1 MFKYFKL
8 ELIEEITNARSKIS
22 ISFNRQG
29 SKREKIS
36 VIGVITHFINSKY
49 EMYTRLLGLLDLPNH
64 SKTSKDEASVILL
77 LLTRFGI
84 STKNLGGFVLDNVSN
99 NDTTL

>member
-22 ISFNRQG
+22 ISSNRQG

-49 EMYTRLLGLLDLPNH
+49 DMYTRLLSLLDLPNY
-64 SKTSKDEASVILL
+64 SKTGKDQAFVILL

-84 STKNLGGFVLDNVSN
+84 STKNLGQFVLDNVSN